1 MTSVNLL
8 IVMIVG
14 ALVGTFTGLAL
25 GGVVDN
31 LYLAMIAG
39 ILATII
45 AGIVRNTIMTRV
57 GPEPE
62 LEGMPLERLPQPQL
76 LSIYSA
82 VAIDRRIPL
91 RVIAYSALASLA
103 GSTSAV
109 LVATQ
114 SGVTSSVL
122 IGTLAGLF
130 SGILMAIL
138 LLAYDTP
145 RPKLSLRLP
154 EAERELL
161 RSVFTGLD
169 DVQIARL
176 LVAGRFNDIVKGTT
190 LAEENKPLETLF
202 FICAGHV
209 KVTIAG
215 REVAHLEKGNFVG
228 EIAFLTEKPATAT
241 VVAEDSVRALV
252 FDRAE
257 LNQFFRNEAEV
268 AGLIYQ
274 LLGRELAQKLKVSN
288 IHISEA
294 ALSGHP

>member
-8 IVMIVG
+8 IVLIVG
-14 ALVGTFTGLAL
+14 ALVGTFTGLAV
-25 GGVVDN
+25 GGVVND
-31 LYLAMIAG
+31 LYLALIAG
-39 ILATII
+39 FLATII

-57 GPEPE
+57 TPEPE
-62 LEGMPLERLPQPQL
+62 LEGMPLERMPQ
-76 LSIYSA
+76 A

-91 RVIAYSALASLA
+91 RMIAYSALASLA

-138 LLAYDTP
+138 LLAYDVP

-161 RSVFTGLD
+161 RSIFTGLD
-169 DVQIARL
+169 DVQIAQL
-176 LVAGRFNDIVKGTT
+176 LVAGRFNDIAKGTT
-190 LAEENKPLETLF
+190 LAEENKPLQTLF

-209 KVTIAG
+209 KVTVAG

-252 FDRAE
+252 FERAE
-257 LNQFFRNEAEV
+257 LNQLFRDDGGV

-274 LLGRELAQKLKVSN
+274 LLGRELAQKLRARN
-288 IHISEA
+288 IEISEA
-294 ALSGHP
+294 ALSRHP

>member
-57 GPEPE
+57 GTGPE
-62 LEGMPLERLPQPQL
+62 LEGMPRPPELEGMPQPQL
-76 LSIYSA
+76 MIIYSA

-138 LLAYDTP
+138 LLTYNIP

-169 DVQIARL
+169 DAQIARL
-176 LVAGRFNDIVKGTT
+176 LVAGRFNDIAKGTT

-209 KVTIAG
+209 KVTVAG

-274 LLGRELAQKLKVSN
+274 LLGRELAQKIKVSN

-294 ALSGHP
+294 AF

>member
-8 IVMIVG
+8 IVLIVG

-25 GGVVDN
+25 GGVVND
-31 LYLAMIAG
+31 LYLALIAG
-39 ILATII
+39 FLATII

-57 GPEPE
+57 TPEPE
-62 LEGMPLERLPQPQL
+62 LEGMPLERMPQ
-76 LSIYSA
+76 A

-91 RVIAYSALASLA
+91 RMIAYSALASLA

-138 LLAYDTP
+138 LLAYDVP

-161 RSVFTGLD
+161 RSIFTGLD
-169 DVQIARL
+169 DVQIAQL
-176 LVAGRFNDIVKGTT
+176 LVAGRFNDIAKGTT
-190 LAEENKPLETLF
+190 LAEENKPLQTLF

-209 KVTIAG
+209 KVTVGG

-252 FDRAE
+252 FERTE

-268 AGLIYQ
+268 AGLVYQ
-274 LLGRELAQKLKVSN
+274 LLGRELAQKIKVSN
-288 IHISEA
+288 IRISEA
-294 ALSGHP
+294 AF